1 MMFYYNNYNREFDI
15 LGLTLTYTFDKMSD
29 DSKIDV
35 KCFLMFLFV

>member
-1 MMFYYNNYNREFDI
+1 MMFYYNNNREFEI
-15 LGLTLTYTFDKMSD
+15 SGLTLTYTFDKMSD